1 MSSGAWLFQPKS
13 PQLHTKSGKRGAR
26 DPISAERSGREAT
39 EPSLRQNHRM
49 SLTSRE
55 VFGRHPVV
63 SSRDLDVARRVLSE
77 VYLPMDFPSVSAST
91 SLDMSLNII
100 KVGRVTAGYLHFG
113 DALRIQTVEA
123 ANYHVD
129 IPLTGRARMQAGPRD
144 PVYGTPQTAAIFAP
158 GLPVDLDCGDDFTQI
173 ALMLPKAGL
182 QLELESLLGQSLRT
196 PLEFSMALD
205 LTSPPGRTVLQALR
219 LIDAAS
225 DQEDGMLQH
234 PLAAH
239 RLEQVLMHSL
249 LLAQPH
255 NYSDILRASPPL
267 AGARSVSEAVDLM
280 RARPAH
286 AWTAAELAAASSTSV
301 RSLQENFRRSLGTS
315 PMRYLR
321 DFRLEQVHKELLAA
335 EPGAVT
341 VTEVAARWG
350 FVHLGRFAAAYR
362 QRFAE
367 RPSDTINR

>member
-1 MSSGAWLFQPKS
+1 M
-13 PQLHTKSGKRGAR
+13 
-26 DPISAERSGREAT
+26 
-39 EPSLRQNHRM
+39 PS
-49 SLTSRE
+49 TSRE
-55 VFGRHPVV
+55 LFGRHPVV
-63 SSRDLDVARRVLSE
+63 SSRDLEVARQALSD
-77 VYLPMDFPSVSAST
+77 VYLPMDFPSASAST
-91 SLDMSLNII
+91 SLDMSLNVIRI
-100 KVGRVTAGYLHFG
+100 GRVTAGFLQFG
-113 DALRIQTVEA
+113 DAMRIQTAEA

-129 IPLTGRARMQAGPRD
+129 IPVAGRARMQAGSRD
-144 PVYGTPQTAAIFAP
+144 PMYGTPQTAVIFAP
-158 GLPVDLDCGDDFTQI
+158 GLPVDLDCDNEFAQI
-173 ALMLPKAGL
+173 ALMLPKAEL
-182 QLELESLLGQSLRT
+182 QFELENLLGHSLRT
-196 PLEFSMALD
+196 PLKFSATLD
-205 LTSPPGRTVLQALR
+205 LASAPGCTVLQTLR

-225 DQEDGMLQH
+225 NQEDGPLRH

-239 RLEQVLMHSL
+239 RLEQVLMQSL
-249 LLAQPH
+249 LFAQPH
-255 NYSDILRASPPL
+255 NYSESLRVAPPL

-321 DFRLEQVHKELLAA
+321 DLRLEQVHKELVAA
-335 EPGAVT
+335 EPSAVK

-367 RPSDTINR
+367 RPSDTLRR

>member
-1 MSSGAWLFQPKS
+1 
-13 PQLHTKSGKRGAR
+13 
-26 DPISAERSGREAT
+26 
-39 EPSLRQNHRM
+39 M
-49 SLTSRE
+49 SLTSVE
-55 VFGRHPVV
+55 VFGRHPVL
-63 SSRDLDVARRVLSE
+63 SCRDLDVARRALSE
-77 VYLPMDFPSVSAST
+77 VYLPMDFPSASAST
-91 SLDMSLNII
+91 SLDISLNVV
-100 KVGRVTAGYLHFG
+100 KVGRVTAGYLQFG
-113 DALRIQTVEA
+113 DAMRIQTVEA
-123 ANYHVD
+123 TNYHVD
-129 IPLTGRARMQAGPRD
+129 IPIAGRARMQAGRRD
-144 PVYGTPQTAAIFAP
+144 PVYGTPKTAAIFAP
-158 GLPVDLDCGDDFTQI
+158 GLPVDLDCDDDFAQI
-173 ALMLPKAGL
+173 ALMLPKAAL
-182 QLELESLLGQSLRT
+182 QAELESLLGHSLRT
-196 PLEFSMALD
+196 PLEFSMGLD
-205 LTSPPGRTVLQALR
+205 LVSAPGGSVLQALQ
-219 LIDAAS
+219 LMDAAS
-225 DQEDGMLQH
+225 EQEDGMLQH

-255 NYSDILRASPPL
+255 NYSELLRATPPL

-286 AWTAAELAAASSTSV
+286 AWTTAELAAASSTSV

-321 DFRLEQVHKELLAA
+321 DFRLEHIHEELLAA

-367 RPSDTINR
+367 RPSDTMRS

>member
-1 MSSGAWLFQPKS
+1 MQ
-13 PQLHTKSGKRGAR
+13 
-26 DPISAERSGREAT
+26 DPINASRRGTEAT
-39 EPSLRQNHRM
+39 QISLRQNQGM
-49 SLTSRE
+49 SLTSVE

-63 SSRDLDVARRVLSE
+63 SSRDLDVARQALSE
-77 VYLPMDFPSVSAST
+77 AYLPMDFPKASTST
-91 SLDMSLNII
+91 SLDMSLNVI
-100 KVGRVTAGYLHFG
+100 KVGRVTAGYLRFG
-113 DALRIQTVEA
+113 DAMRIQTVEA

-129 IPLTGRARMQAGPRD
+129 IPLGGKARMQAARRH
-144 PVYGTPQTAAIFAP
+144 PVYGTPKTAAIFAP
-158 GLPVDLDCGDDFTQI
+158 GLPVDLDCDDDFAQI

-182 QLELESLLGQSLRT
+182 QAELESLLGHSLRK
-196 PLEFSMALD
+196 PLEFSTALD
-205 LTSPPGRTVLQALR
+205 LASAPGSTVIQALQ
-219 LIDAAS
+219 LIDVAS

-255 NYSDILRASPPL
+255 NYSDMLRATPPL

-286 AWTAAELAAASSTSV
+286 AWTAAELAAASLTSV

-321 DFRLEQVHKELLAA
+321 DFRLEHVHEELLAA
-335 EPGAVT
+335 EPGSVT

-350 FVHLGRFAAAYR
+350 FVHHGRFASAYR

-367 RPSDTINR
+367 RPSDTIRSRSDRI

>member
-1 MSSGAWLFQPKS
+1 
-13 PQLHTKSGKRGAR
+13 
-26 DPISAERSGREAT
+26 
-39 EPSLRQNHRM
+39 M

-158 GLPVDLDCGDDFTQI
+158 GLPVDLDCDDDFTQI

-205 LTSPPGRTVLQALR
+205 LASPPGRTVLQALR